1 MSNDPIPTAEA
12 IIRSLVEAGIPQ
24 AVVAKKLA
32 LAPSAVSNLFKGTRG
47 LKLHEANILLSL
59 IPNQRRARAL
69 PLIAL
74 AGAGRWV
81 EAIEETSRT
90 VTVPPEIDAGGEFA
104 VEVVGDS
111 MNQLMAEGS
120 FAIVDP
126 KETRLF
132 SGKLYLLINGDGE
145 GTIKRYRTEPAR
157 FEPVSDNPE
166 YQAFEVGSFD
176 FKVVGRV
183 TASMQTF

>member
-1 MSNDPIPTAEA
+1 MNNDPIPTAEA
-12 IIRSLVEAGIPQ
+12 IIKSLVEAGIPQ
-24 AVVAKKLA
+24 SVVAKKLA
-32 LAPSAVSNLFKGTRG
+32 IAPSAVSMLFKGLRG
-47 LKLHEANILLSL
+47 LKLSEANILLSL
-59 IPNQRRARAL
+59 IPNRRQVRSL

-81 EAIEETSRT
+81 EAIEEASRT
-90 VTVPPEIDAGGEFA
+90 VTIPPEIDAGGDFA

-111 MNQLMAEGS
+111 MNLLMAEGS

-126 KETRLF
+126 KDTRLF
-132 SGKLYLLINGDGE
+132 AGKLYLLINGEGE
-145 GTIKRYRTEPAR
+145 GTIKRYRTEPSR

-166 YQAFEVGSFD
+166 YQPFEVGSFD

-183 TASMQTF
+183 TAAMQTF